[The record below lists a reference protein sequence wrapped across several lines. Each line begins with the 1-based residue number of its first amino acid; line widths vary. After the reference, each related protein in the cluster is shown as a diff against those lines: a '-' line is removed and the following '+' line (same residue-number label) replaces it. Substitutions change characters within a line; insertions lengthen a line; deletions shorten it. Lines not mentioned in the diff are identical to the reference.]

1 MRSWIIGLALSL
13 VFPAAATAQGA
24 TTTSPVELAQHAET
38 LRPGDWVWAPEIAPS
53 GPVLVYVDLSRQLA
67 TVYRNGVR
75 IGVTTIS
82 SGKEGHETPTGVFT
96 ILQKDRNHHSSTYN
110 NAPMPYQERLTWDGV
125 ALHAGGLPG
134 YPESHGCVH
143 LPMEFA
149 RLLFATTRMGGT
161 VVMAGEAGK
170 PVLAHAGEV
179 FAGAA
184 DQALLRPGE
193 DFRWTPEASSA
204 GPISIILSRSSQRML
219 VLRNGVEI
227 GRARAV
233 IDSAGDFATHVLT
246 LSVDEQG
253 ARRWVFVDV
262 PGHAD
267 EKGLPLDASVASRVS
282 IPAAFRRQV
291 EAVLEPG
298 ASILVTSAPLDSGGA
313 GNRLTVIDAVGSHR
327 SVE

>member
-1 MRSWIIGLALSL
+1 MRLWIIGLALSL
-13 VFPAAATAQGA
+13 GFPAVAAGQGA
-24 TTTSPVELAQHAET
+24 TTTSPVELAQRAET
-38 LRPGDWVWAPEIAPS
+38 LRPGQWVWAPAIAPS
-53 GPVLVYVDLSRQLA
+53 GPVLVYVDLSRQVA
-67 TVYRNGVR
+67 TIYRNGVR

-96 ILQKDRNHHSSTYN
+96 ILQKDRNHHSSTYD

-149 RLLFATTRMGGT
+149 RLLFATTHMGGT

-170 PVLAHAGEV
+170 PVLAHGGEV

-184 DQALLRPGE
+184 DQTALRQGE
-193 DFRWTPEASSA
+193 DFRWTPEASPT
-204 GPISIILSRSSQRML
+204 GPISIIISRPSQRIL

-246 LSVDEQG
+246 LAADAHG
-253 ARRWVFVDV
+253 PRRWVFVDV

-267 EKGLPLDASVASRVS
+267 EQGLSLDASVASRITMPEV
-282 IPAAFRRQV
+282 FRRQV
-291 EAVLEPG
+291 EAALEPG
-298 ASILVTSAPLDSGGA
+298 ASILVTSAPLDSGGS
-313 GNRLTVIDAVGSHR
+313 GHRMTLIDAIGAHQ
-327 SVE
+327 

>member
-1 MRSWIIGLALSL
+1 MRLWIIGLALSL
-13 VFPAAATAQGA
+13 VFPAVAAGQGA
-24 TTTSPVELAQHAET
+24 TTSSPVELAQRAET
-38 LRPGDWVWAPEIAPS
+38 LQPGQWVWAPTIAPS
-53 GPVLVYVDLSRQLA
+53 GPVLVYVDLSRQVA

-110 NAPMPYQERLTWDGV
+110 NASMPYQERLTWDGV

-149 RLLFATTRMGGT
+149 RLLFATTHMGGT

-184 DQALLRPGE
+184 DQTLLRPDE
-193 DFRWTPEASSA
+193 AFRWTPEASPA

-233 IDSAGDFATHVLT
+233 VDGAGDFATHVLT
-246 LSVDEQG
+246 LSVDAQG

-267 EKGLPLDASVASRVS
+267 EQGLPLDASVASRVT
-282 IPAAFRRQV
+282 IPAAFRREV
-291 EAVLEPG
+291 EAALEPG
-298 ASILVTSAPLDSGGA
+298 ASILVTSAPLDSGGP
-313 GNRLTVIDAVGSHR
+313 GHRMTLIDAMDAHP
-327 SVE
+327 